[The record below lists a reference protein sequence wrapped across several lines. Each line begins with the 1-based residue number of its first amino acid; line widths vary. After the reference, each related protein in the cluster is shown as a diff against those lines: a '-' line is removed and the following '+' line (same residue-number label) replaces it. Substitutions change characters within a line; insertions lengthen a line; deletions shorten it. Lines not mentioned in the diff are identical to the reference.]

1 MEDCAMFDAGLPP
14 KKKARPKA
22 IAPAVLPLPAR
33 NPLDE
38 QVRKGETNG
47 DIEHDDKVEA
57 EAVVNLL
64 TEVGRQAERVMG
76 NGYWTALVFPDEATC
91 QKFMRLAGWDEHSEG
106 LGAYVDG
113 LAVAKLMGVEL
124 GPIEPIRFKSRR
136 SDKRLVKDVGVYEP
150 EKGS

>member
-14 KKKARPKA
+14 KKKARSKA

-57 EAVVNLL
+57 KAVKNML
-64 TEVGRQAERVMG
+64 RQFDHAAERIMG
-76 NGYWTALVFPDEATC
+76 NGYWTCLVFPDEESC
-91 QKFMRLAGWDEHSEG
+91 QRFLHLTGWDEHSEG
-106 LGAYVDG
+106 LGAYIDG
-113 LAVAKLMGVEL
+113 LAVAKLMGLEM

-136 SDKRLVKDVGVYEP
+136 SDRRLIKEVGVYE
-150 EKGS
+150 GGG